1 MKEEGLDGQGVN
13 VAVEVTPSGV
23 GLLADDEQLVA
34 RGPSSGRKRV
44 SDWLGRSAVPIAWA
58 AVVVIF
64 SILRP
69 ATFPTIGTFGAIF
82 GSEAVLVIVTLGLLV
97 PLRAGDYDL
106 SVAGTLTLSSMIIGR
121 LNGGARIEI
130 WICVAIALA
139 IGVGVGLLN
148 GFFVRVFGINPFI
161 VTLGMGTF
169 LLGITLLIS
178 NDQTYAGVSVALDD
192 ITETDRFLGIPLEF
206 YYALALCVIVW
217 YVFEHTTLGRRLLFV
232 GSGREVARLSG
243 VRVER
248 MRVGALVVSGLL
260 AALAG
265 IFFAGTSGAA
275 NPTAGSFFLLPAFA
289 AAFLGGTT
297 IMPGRFNAWGTIVA
311 AYFLVTGVTGLE
323 ILGAQSWVQT
333 VFYGGALV
341 LAVAFAQLSR
351 GRQSQEII

>member
-1 MKEEGLDGQGVN
+1 VRK
-13 VAVEVTPSGV
+13 VAGNW
-23 GLLADDEQLVA
+23 LA
-34 RGPSSGRKRV
+34 RGS
-44 SDWLGRSAVPIAWA
+44 VPIAWA
-58 AVVVIF
+58 VIVIIF
-64 SILRP
+64 SALRP

-82 GSEAVLVIVTLGLLV
+82 GSQAVLVIVTLGLLV

-121 LNGGARIEI
+121 LNGGAGVEI
-130 WICVAIALA
+130 WICVVIALA
-139 IGVGVGLLN
+139 IGVAVGLAN

-161 VTLGMGTF
+161 VTLGMGTL

-178 NDQTYAGVSVALDD
+178 NDQTYSGVSQGLDN
-192 ITETDRFLGIPLEF
+192 ITEVDRFLGIPLEF
-206 YYALALCVIVW
+206 YYALGLCVVVW
-217 YVFEHTTLGRRLLFV
+217 YVFEHTSLGRRLLFV

-248 MRVGALVVSGLL
+248 MRVGSLVVAGVL

-275 NPTAGSFFLLPAFA
+275 NPTAGSTFLLPAFA

-297 IMPGRFNAWGTIVA
+297 IVPGRFNAWGTIVA
-311 AYFLVTGVTGLE
+311 AYFLVTGVTGLA

-333 VFYGGALV
+333 VFYGGALI
-341 LAVAFAQLSR
+341 LAVAFAQLSK
-351 GRQSQEII
+351 GRKSQEII